1 MSALCYDAMTLWIL
15 GYPDQ
20 AAKRAGESL
29 ERARALGSP
38 FTLTWCL
45 SQLGMYY
52 TIRRDFDAADKTTT
66 EGLSLARKHGLAF
79 LEAQILAYRLIG
91 SAAQG
96 KFGQTA
102 DPASSGSGYAEVGY
116 ELAHTWARPILAQ
129 GFAGVG
135 QLDAALALIAQSAD
149 LVEKNQERYV
159 ESEVHRIKAELTLLN
174 AKDARTSASA
184 AEQSFMKA
192 IEVARMQRAKSLEL
206 RATSGLARLLRDT
219 DRRDQART
227 TLAEIYN
234 QFTEGLNTP
243 DLKEASVLL
252 AELSV

>member
-1 MSALCYDAMTLWIL
+1 ML
-15 GYPDQ
+15 GYPDR
-20 AAKRAGESL
+20 AASRAIESL
-29 ERARALGSP
+29 DRARDLGSA
-38 FTLTWCL
+38 FSLTWCL

-102 DPASSGSGYAEVGY
+102 DATPGGSGYAEVGY

-129 GFAGVG
+129 GFASVG

-149 LVEKNQERYV
+149 LVEKNHERYV
-159 ESEVHRIKAELTLLN
+159 ESEVHRIKAELTLLQ
-174 AKDARTSASA
+174 AKDVRVSASA
-184 AEQSFMKA
+184 AEQSLMKA
-192 IEVARMQRAKSLEL
+192 IEVARTQRAKSLQL
-206 RATSGLARLLRDT
+206 RATISLARLLRDT
-219 DRRDQART
+219 DRRDEART
-227 TLAEIYN
+227 KLAEIYN

-243 DLKEASVLL
+243 DLKEAKSLL
-252 AELSV
+252 ESIA